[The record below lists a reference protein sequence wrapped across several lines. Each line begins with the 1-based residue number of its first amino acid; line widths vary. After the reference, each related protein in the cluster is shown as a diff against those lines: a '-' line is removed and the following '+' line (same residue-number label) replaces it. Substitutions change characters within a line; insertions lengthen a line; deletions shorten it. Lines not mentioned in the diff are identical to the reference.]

1 MQIDQQRTIS
11 APQATVW
18 AALNNNDML
27 QACIPGCE
35 SLMDVT
41 SDDASKP
48 SKQAVVVAA
57 IGPVRAKFT
66 GKLTLNDIIEPSSY
80 TLVFEGQGGA
90 AGFSK
95 GTAAVQL
102 LVIDDNT
109 TQLSYQATVQVGGK
123 LAQIG
128 SRIVDAA
135 SEKII
140 NDFFTRFETALNPQA
155 PETPEQ
161 QAQAF
166 AGYLG

>member
-1 MQIDQQRTIS
+1 MQLNQQRTIP
-11 APQATVW
+11 APQAAVW
-18 AALNNNDML
+18 AALNDNAVL
-27 QACIPGCE
+27 KACILGCE
-35 SLMDVT
+35 SIQDT
-41 SDDASKP
+41 GEH

-66 GKLTLNDIIEPSSY
+66 GKLTLSDIVAPSRY
-80 TLVFEGQGGA
+80 TLNFEGQGGA

-95 GTAAVQL
+95 GSAAVQL
-102 LVIDDNT
+102 IAMDAHT
-109 TQLSYQATVQVGGK
+109 TQLSYQASVQVGGK

-140 NDFFTRFETALNPQA
+140 ADFFTRFETCLCPPPAQ
-155 PETPEQ
+155 TPEQ
-161 QAQAF
+161 AAQAF

>member
-1 MQIDQQRTIS
+1 MQLDHQRIIP
-11 APQATVW
+11 APQTAVW
-18 AALNNNDML
+18 AALNDNAVL
-27 QACIPGCE
+27 KACIMGCDSIE
-35 SLMDVT
+35 DTGNSEGMI
-41 SDDASKP
+41 

-66 GKLTLNDIIEPSSY
+66 GKISLSNIVVPVSY
-80 TLVFEGQGGA
+80 TLTFEGQGGA

-102 LVIDDNT
+102 LALDENT
-109 TQLSYQATVQVGGK
+109 TQLSYQAKVHVGGK

-140 NDFFTRFETALNPQA
+140 NDFFTKLDAALCP
-155 PETPEQ
+155 PTPEQ

-166 AGYLG
+166 SGYLG

>member
-1 MQIDQQRTIS
+1 MQFDHQRTIS
-11 APQATVW
+11 APLATVW
-18 AALNNNDML
+18 AALNDNAML

-35 SLMDVT
+35 SLKDTGVYLGT
-41 SDDASKP
+41 I

-66 GKLTLNDIIEPSSY
+66 GKLTLAEIIEPISY

-102 LVIDDNT
+102 LAIDANS
-109 TQLSYQATVQVGGK
+109 TQLSYQAKVQVGGK
-123 LAQIG
+123 LTQIG

-140 NDFFTRFETALNPQA
+140 NDFFTRFEAALNPKA

-166 AGYLG
+166 ADYLG

>member
-1 MQIDQQRTIS
+1 MQLNHQRTLA
-11 APQATVW
+11 APQAAVW
-18 AALNNNDML
+18 AALNDNASL
-27 QACIPGCE
+27 KACIAGCE
-35 SLMDVT
+35 SLENT
-41 SDDASKP
+41 SESPLAV
-48 SKQAVVVAA
+48 SKQAVIVAA

-66 GKLTLNDIIEPSSY
+66 GKLTVSQIEAPSRYSL
-80 TLVFEGQGGA
+80 TFEGQGGA

-102 LVIDDNT
+102 VALDANT
-109 TQLSYQATVQVGGK
+109 TQLSYQAAVQIGGK

-140 NDFFTRFETALNPQA
+140 ADFFTQLEALLCPK
-155 PETPEQ
+155 TPEQ
-161 QAQAF
+161 VAQAF

>member
-1 MQIDQQRTIS
+1 MQLDHQRTIP
-11 APQATVW
+11 APLAQVW
-18 AALNNNDML
+18 AALNDNAVL

-35 SLMDVT
+35 SLVDT
-41 SDDASKP
+41 DSH

-66 GKLTLNDIIEPSSY
+66 GKLTLADIVEQRSY

-95 GTAAVQL
+95 GSAAVQL
-102 LVIDDNT
+102 LALDANT
-109 TQLSYQATVQVGGK
+109 TQLSYQAKVQVGGK

-140 NDFFTRFETALNPQA
+140 ADFFKRFETTVCPK
-155 PETPEQ
+155 PEETAES
-161 QAQAF
+161 F
-166 AGYLG
+166 VGYLG

>member
-1 MQIDQQRTIS
+1 MQLDHQRTII
-11 APQATVW
+11 APLAAVW
-18 AALNNNDML
+18 AALNDNAVL

-35 SLMDVT
+35 SLVDVGNDLT
-41 SDDASKP
+41 QP

-66 GKLTLNDIIEPSSY
+66 GKLTLSDIVKLRSY
-80 TLVFEGQGGA
+80 CIQFEGQGGA

-102 LVIDDNT
+102 LAIDDNT
-109 TQLSYQATVQVGGK
+109 TQLNYQAKVQVGGK

-140 NDFFTRFETALNPQA
+140 SDFFTRLETLLNPQA
-155 PETPEQ
+155 VDEK
-161 QAQAF
+161 AKDF
-166 AGYLG
+166 SGYLG

>member
-1 MQIDQQRTIS
+1 MQLDQQRTIA
-11 APQATVW
+11 APQSTVW
-18 AALNNNDML
+18 AALNDNAML
-27 QACIPGCE
+27 KACIMGCE
-35 SLMDVT
+35 SVDDT
-41 SDDASKP
+41 SEH

-66 GKLTLNDIIEPSSY
+66 GKITLSDIVVPSSY
-80 TLVFEGQGGA
+80 TITFEGQGGA

-95 GTAAVQL
+95 GTATVQL
-102 LVIDDNT
+102 SALDENT
-109 TQLSYQATVQVGGK
+109 TQLSYQAKVQVGGK

-140 NDFFTRFETALNPQA
+140 SDFFTKFEVALCPKPA
-155 PETPEQ
+155 ETPGLS
-161 QAQAF
+161 ANAF

>member
-1 MQIDQQRTIS
+1 MQLDQQRTIY
-11 APQATVW
+11 APQAAVW
-18 AALNNNDML
+18 DALNDNEIL
-27 QACIPGCE
+27 KACIMGCE
-35 SLMDVT
+35 SIVDT
-41 SDDASKP
+41 AENSKR
-48 SKQAVVVAA
+48 AVVVAA

-66 GKLTLNDIIEPSSY
+66 GKITLSDIVAPTSY
-80 TLVFEGQGGA
+80 TITFEGQGGA

-102 LVIDDNT
+102 VALDDNT
-109 TQLSYQATVQVGGK
+109 TQLSYQTKVQVGGK

-140 NDFFTRFETALNPQA
+140 ADFFTKLEVALCPKPAETA
-155 PETPEQ
+155 
-161 QAQAF
+161 AQAF

>member
-1 MQIDQQRTIS
+1 MQLDQQRTIP
-11 APQATVW
+11 APQAAVW
-18 AALNNNDML
+18 AALNDNAML
-27 QACIPGCE
+27 KACIMGCE
-35 SLMDVT
+35 SIEDT
-41 SDDASKP
+41 SDNT
-48 SKQAVVVAA
+48 KQAVVVAA

-66 GKLTLNDIIEPSSY
+66 GKIALSDIVAPTRY
-80 TLVFEGQGGA
+80 TITFEGQGGA

-102 LVIDDNT
+102 ASLDENT
-109 TQLSYQATVQVGGK
+109 TQLSYQAKVQVGGK

-140 NDFFTRFETALNPQA
+140 GDFFTKLEAMLCPKPT
-155 PETPEQ
+155 ETPEQ
-161 QAQAF
+161 AAQAF